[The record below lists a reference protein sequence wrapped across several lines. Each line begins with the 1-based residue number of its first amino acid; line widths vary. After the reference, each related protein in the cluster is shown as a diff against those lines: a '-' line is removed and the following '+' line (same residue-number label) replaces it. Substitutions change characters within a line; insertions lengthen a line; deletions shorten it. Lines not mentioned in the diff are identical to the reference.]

1 MRLKRLV
8 VATLAAAWIGT
19 GWWQATKPL
28 PGGTRLASAV
38 CPVRAADT
46 AFIADISAADA
57 YGRAVASQAIFDEVL
72 RVVRGARR
80 FIVLDYADFGAR
92 GARAA
97 PPRRL
102 AAQLTDALLEQ
113 RRALPQLAVLFVVDP
128 ASEDYGASPAPE
140 LQLLRAAGVEV
151 VPVDLDALRDSN
163 LVYSGLWRLALSWW
177 DGPDG
182 PAGVESRRLNFKA
195 DHRKLVVADDGQGGL
210 TAVLGSASPLDR
222 ESGWS
227 NAAVRISGAAL
238 PALVASE
245 LAVARFSGWRGADAA
260 FAAAPGAAACSGP
273 APADG
278 DFAAGAAVHAQLL
291 TEGEIREALLA
302 HTDAAVAGDTIDIAA
317 FRFAERG
324 VVESL
329 LAAARRGVSVRLILD
344 PGEDASGA
352 HGAGA
357 GLPNQPLAAEL
368 VSRSN
373 GAIHVRWYRTHG
385 ERFHSAVA
393 LVYDR
398 QRAWLSV
405 GSANFTRRSLNDYNL
420 EANLAVEL
428 LRTAPLAQQSGDY
441 FETLWSNKAALGIEY
456 TADYAA
462 FADPSQADYWLCR
475 VLEGLGA
482 APF

>member
-1 MRLKRLV
+1 
-8 VATLAAAWIGT
+8 
-19 GWWQATKPL
+19 
-28 PGGTRLASAV
+28 
-38 CPVRAADT
+38 
-46 AFIADISAADA
+46 
-57 YGRAVASQAIFDEVL
+57 
-72 RVVRGARR
+72 
-80 FIVLDYADFGAR
+80 
-92 GARAA
+92 
-97 PPRRL
+97 
-102 AAQLTDALLEQ
+102 
-113 RRALPQLAVLFVVDP
+113 
-128 ASEDYGASPAPE
+128 
-140 LQLLRAAGVEV
+140 
-151 VPVDLDALRDSN
+151 
-163 LVYSGLWRLALSWW
+163 SGLWRLALSWW

-195 DHRKLVVADDGQGGL
+195 DHRKLIVADDGQGGL

-291 TEGEIREALLA
+291 TEGEIRDALLA
-302 HTDAAVAGDTIDIAA
+302 HADAAVAGDTIDIAA
-317 FRFAERG
+317 FRLAERA

-344 PGEDASGA
+344 PGEDATGA
-352 HGAGA
+352 PGA

-373 GAIHVRWYRTHG
+373 GAVHVRWYRTHG
-385 ERFHSAVA
+385 ERFDSAVV

-405 GSANFTRRSLNDYNL
+405 GSANFTRRSLDDYNL

>member
-8 VATLAAAWIGT
+8 VATLAAAWIGSS
-19 GWWQATKPL
+19 WWQATKPL
-28 PGGTRLASAV
+28 PRGTRLASAV
-38 CPVRAADT
+38 CPVRAADA

-92 GARAA
+92 GAGATPQRH
-97 PPRRL
+97 L

-113 RRALPQLAVLFVVDP
+113 RRDRPQLAVLFVVDP
-128 ASEDYGASPAPE
+128 AGEDYGASPAPE

-151 VPVDLDALRDSN
+151 VPVELDALRDSN

-177 DGPDG
+177 DGPGD
-182 PAGVESRRLNFKA
+182 VEGRRLNFKA

-245 LAVARFSGWRGADAA
+245 LAVARFSGWRGADTA
-260 FAAAPGAAACSGP
+260 FAAAPGAAACTGP
-273 APADG
+273 EPAAG

-291 TEGEIREALLA
+291 TEGEIRDALLA
-302 HTDAAVAGDTIDIAA
+302 HTDAAVAGDSIAIAA
-317 FRFAERG
+317 FRLAERG

-329 LAAARRGVSVRLILD
+329 LGAARRGVSVRLILD

-405 GSANFTRRSLNDYNL
+405 GSANFTRRSLDDYNL

-428 LRTAPLAQQSGDY
+428 LRSAPLAQQSGDY